1 MQANWLFLGS
11 AAALALG
18 ALGIALAPLIRGA
31 GRGERRASYDIQIYR
46 DQLRS
51 VESDVARGALA
62 PSEGAAIRLE
72 VSRRLLAA
80 ADAETAEQASR
91 DAPRR
96 LSRLAAAGFGLGALA
111 LVVATYGDLGAPG
124 LPDEPLQARLEASA
138 RARSER
144 PRQAEAE
151 ARAAAEGPVAPALPP
166 DSPDAVLI
174 EKLRETVAK
183 RPGDLQ
189 GQRLLARSEASL
201 GNWAAARAAQAQVVA
216 ILGDKAAPSDRVDL
230 AEFMILAAR
239 GYVSPEAEALLA
251 KAIAAAPGDPAA
263 RYYSGLALL
272 QGGRPDLAYDLWSR
286 LLAEGPE
293 TAPWIGPIREQMGR
307 VAALAGRPAPAP
319 TGPTAEQVEGAAA
332 MSEADRAAMI
342 EGMVAQLSERLAKNG
357 GPPADWDRLIRSLAV
372 LGRQEEAMAIWRE
385 AREIFAADPA
395 ALAMLRET
403 ATAAG
408 LKE

>member
-1 MQANWLFLGS
+1 MQANWLFLAI

-18 ALGIALAPLIRGA
+18 AIGIVLAPLIRGA
-31 GRGERRASYDIQIYR
+31 GRAERRASFDIQIYR

-51 VESDVARGALA
+51 VEADVARGALA
-62 PSEGAAIRLE
+62 PAEGAAIRLE

-80 ADAETAEQASR
+80 ADAETAEQASA

-96 LSRLAAAGFGLGALA
+96 LSMMAAAGFGLGALA
-111 LVVATYGDLGAPG
+111 LAVATYGDLGAPG
-124 LPDEPLQARLEASA
+124 LPDEPLKARLEASA
-138 RARSER
+138 RARAER

-151 ARAAAEGPVAPALPP
+151 AMAAAEASPSPAPA
-166 DSPDAVLI
+166 SPDAALI
-174 EKLRETVAK
+174 EKLRETVAQ

-201 GNWAAARAAQAQVVA
+201 GNWAAARAAQAQAVA
-216 ILGDKAAPSDRVDL
+216 ILGDQAAAADRVDL
-230 AEFMILAAR
+230 AEFMILAAH
-239 GYVSPEAEALLA
+239 GYVSPEAEALLVEA
-251 KAIAAAPGDPAA
+251 LAAAPGDPAA

-286 LLAEGPE
+286 LLAEGPAD
-293 TAPWIGPIREQMGR
+293 APWIGPIRQQIGQ

-319 TGPTAEQVEGAAA
+319 SGPTAEQVEGAAA

-342 EGMVAQLSERLAKNG
+342 KGMVDQLSERLAKDG

-372 LGRQEEAMAIWRE
+372 MGRLDEAMAIWRE
-385 AREIFAADPA
+385 AREVFAADPA